1 VANIVAR
8 WRFYIESSGFPSDT
22 GRCVSVS
29 DQADGR
35 CGSSYWQRLS
45 SLSYLQPKL
54 RVRSRLGLRCPFPIL
69 MGSTSGNAVPGST
82 AGVWCAVCHL
92 QSCDGVRITRSF
104 SCARS
109 GRRLAHA
116 SPAVSFSVGSWLPL
130 GPVPL
135 ASDASGNGTQ
145 HYHQVAGRATAV
157 AIDPADYIGN
167 TVSRD
172 SGAWPESTGGMR
184 WENGIAP
191 SQSGRLFERCKD
203 YCLRSGT
210 AIWFG
215 AGPEFG
221 RRRSTRMAR

>member
-1 VANIVAR
+1 
-8 WRFYIESSGFPSDT
+8 
-22 GRCVSVS
+22 VS

-35 CGSSYWQRLS
+35 CGSWYWQRLS

-69 MGSTSGNAVPGST
+69 MGSTSGNAVRGST
-82 AGVWCAVCHL
+82 AAVWCAVCHL

-109 GRRLAHA
+109 GRQLCHRQARLSRFLLDRGCLWGRCPWRRCEQQWHSGL
-116 SPAVSFSVGSWLPL
+116 SPG
-130 GPVPL
+130 
-135 ASDASGNGTQ
+135 
-145 HYHQVAGRATAV
+145 AGRATAV
-157 AIDPADYIGN
+157 AIDPADYTGN

-184 WENGIAP
+184 WENGIAR
-191 SQSGRLFERCKD
+191 SQSGRLFERCND

-215 AGPEFG
+215 ARPSSGAGAQPG
-221 RRRSTRMAR
+221 WRVS

>member
-1 VANIVAR
+1 
-8 WRFYIESSGFPSDT
+8 
-22 GRCVSVS
+22 VS

-35 CGSSYWQRLS
+35 CCSSYWQRLS

-69 MGSTSGNAVPGST
+69 MGSTSGNAMRGST

-109 GRRLAHA
+109 GRRPAHA
-116 SPAVSFSVGSWLPL
+116 SPAVSFSVGSWLPSGAGAL
-130 GPVPL
+130 GVGCERQWH
-135 ASDASGNGTQ
+135 SD
-145 HYHQVAGRATAV
+145 YHQVAGRARAV
-157 AIDPADYIGN
+157 AIDPADYTGN

-191 SQSGRLFERCKD
+191 SQSGRLFERCND